1 MGAGDRRL
9 STRGEVAQL
18 VEQWT
23 ENPRVPG
30 SIPGLA
36 TILLFLSFSQ
46 FRQKIISLKLKESVV
61 GPQGILSC
69 LWDSS

>member
-1 MGAGDRRL
+1 MTFSASYPAKIRIAGLDI
-9 STRGEVAQL
+9 SVTFSMMVPFHIDGEIAQL

-36 TILLFLSFSQ
+36 TNLSRIRS
-46 FRQKIISLKLKESVV
+46 RA
-61 GPQGILSC
+61 
-69 LWDSS
+69 